1 MRLQFLY
8 SKNKEKEKLLN
19 IYNEYQ
25 WFIDNDFPIILP
37 KFYAKIYQNNK
48 KLFVK
53 KLSRELNKVYNKDN
67 YQLKKETIK
76 NNWQKIEKNF
86 FKILSSFNLRL
97 KDRSFC
103 RIS

>member
-19 IYNEYQ
+19 IYDEYQ

-37 KFYAKIYQNNK
+37 KFFAKIYQNNK

-76 NNWQKIEKNF
+76 KQLAEN
-86 FKILSSFNLRL
+86 
-97 KDRSFC
+97 
-103 RIS
+103 

>member
-53 KLSRELNKVYNKDN
+53 KLNRELNKVYNKDN
-67 YQLKKETIK
+67 YQLSLLELNKSLKEKRKETFDSIP
-76 NNWQKIEKNF
+76 I
-86 FKILSSFNLRL
+86 FK
-97 KDRSFC
+97 
-103 RIS
+103 

>member
-53 KLSRELNKVYNKDN
+53 KLNKELNKVYNKDN
-67 YQLKKETIK
+67 YQFKKETIK
-76 NNWQKIEKNF
+76 NNWQKN
-86 FKILSSFNLRL
+86 
-97 KDRSFC
+97 
-103 RIS
+103 